1 MRNLSLLLLL
11 LLLSSCYNRTQEAG
25 LYEVNDN
32 FVVTADTMH
41 LQMQQP
47 MHNMPMASSVFPDSI
62 FMLRGEE
69 LVIAQTAVIPEDS
82 VDSVWVKVARDQQLM
97 GWIHE
102 QDLLSSVVPNDPISR
117 FIYLFSLRHLPFFV
131 LVDTTQNI
139 IASGSDWSRD
149 IEPKARKLCL

>member
-102 QDLLSSVVPNDPISR
+102 QDLLSSVVPNEP
-117 FIYLFSLRHLPFFV
+117 FYLSLQPAPPAFLCVPYRAGIGTPAGTPCASCPQPCLPA
-131 LVDTTQNI
+131 Q
-139 IASGSDWSRD
+139 
-149 IEPKARKLCL
+149 

>member
-1 MRNLSLLLLL
+1 MRNLSLRLLL

-82 VDSVWVKVARDQQLM
+82 VDSVWVKVARD
-97 GWIHE
+97 
-102 QDLLSSVVPNDPISR
+102 
-117 FIYLFSLRHLPFFV
+117 
-131 LVDTTQNI
+131 
-139 IASGSDWSRD
+139 
-149 IEPKARKLCL
+149 